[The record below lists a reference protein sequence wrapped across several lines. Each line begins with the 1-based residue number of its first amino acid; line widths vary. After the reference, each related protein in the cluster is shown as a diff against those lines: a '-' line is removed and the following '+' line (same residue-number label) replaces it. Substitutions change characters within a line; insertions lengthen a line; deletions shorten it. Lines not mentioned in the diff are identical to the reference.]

1 MPVPAEGER
10 VKCPRCRSRQLV
22 KIEMTVAGEQLMLKS
37 CSACDVRWWE
47 DRGEHLPLA
56 DVLELAAILRR

>member
-1 MPVPAEGER
+1 M
-10 VKCPRCRSRQLV
+10 
-22 KIEMTVAGEQLMLKS
+22 KIEMSVAGEQIVLKS

-56 DVLELAAILRR
+56 DVLRDQQQQNGLVLELATLDDILTLSLHSR